1 MTAQRWWVKKIAWWL
16 AAIDGVS
23 GQVQMFSLGVT
34 AFSTFSILLQGFGVG
49 KRGIAVLGVVV
60 VLIGIVYT
68 YLYNAGG
75 VRNQVSRDRQDLS
88 NNFAG
93 PNSKIQA
100 EMNARAIIA
109 AQKGGV
115 LTKEEREAV
124 RDESWAVFDEYRDGT
139 ELQKNP

>member
-1 MTAQRWWVKKIAWWL
+1 MTANRWWVKKIAWWL

-23 GQVQMFSLGVT
+23 GQIQMFSLGVT
-34 AFSTFSILLQGFGVG
+34 AFSTFSIMLQGFGLGEYVAPLG
-49 KRGIAVLGVVV
+49 AVS
-60 VLIGIVYT
+60 IVILAVYV

-109 AQKGGV
+109 AQKGAE
-115 LTKEEREAV
+115 LTEQEREAV
-124 RDESWAVFDEYRDGT
+124 RNEGFAVFEEYRDGT
-139 ELQKNP
+139 ELEA